1 MFLSSCGEL
10 VGMTEVHLECG
21 VYPLPNPPPVGEG
34 TKTWFPRWESVVS
47 RRSRTLVLLPPG
59 EGLGRGKDSSP
70 LSHRGRAREG
80 VYDYLAT
87 FFAKPNKKYWKTS
100 YEIT

>member
-34 TKTWFPRWESVVS
+34 T
-47 RRSRTLVLLPPG
+47 LVLLPPG
-59 EGLGRGKDSSP
+59 EGLGRGRL
-70 LSHRGRAREG
+70 LSHVEASI
-80 VYDYLAT
+80 
-87 FFAKPNKKYWKTS
+87 KKWR
-100 YEIT
+100 